1 MIESSLCLNPGVA
14 LTEFTVSAVSGPLNI
29 PAVRLFLRPL
39 SFPFF
44 THFKY
49 FQQSPLIPA
58 SPFLFLADS
67 FSDFSQNIIVE
78 DPLRHRVLRTHLG
91 IGKEAMSRHGPRLR
105 GACILWMQRV
115 LNK

>member
-1 MIESSLCLNPGVA
+1 MA
-14 LTEFTVSAVSGPLNI
+14 LTGLTELTVSAVSGPLNI

-39 SFPFF
+39 SSPFF

-78 DPLRHRVLRTHLG
+78 DPLWAGQSPRHWESSNEQT
-91 IGKEAMSRHGPRLR
+91 RLQITWSLYCVD
-105 GACILWMQRV
+105 AEST
-115 LNK
+115 

>member
-1 MIESSLCLNPGVA
+1 MIEPSLCLNPGVA
-14 LTEFTVSAVSGPLNI
+14 LTGLTEFTVSAVSGPLNI
-29 PAVRLFLRPL
+29 PAVHLFLRPL

-49 FQQSPLIPA
+49 FQQSPLIPP

-78 DPLRHRVLRTHLG
+78 DPLRHRERSNEQTWPQITWSLYSVDAKST
-91 IGKEAMSRHGPRLR
+91 
-105 GACILWMQRV
+105 
-115 LNK
+115 

>member
-78 DPLRHRVLRTHLG
+78 DPLRHRERSNEQTWPQITWGLYSVDAKST
-91 IGKEAMSRHGPRLR
+91 
-105 GACILWMQRV
+105 
-115 LNK
+115 